1 MYLNCFLPKVS
12 NFLKIF
18 ENFEKTSFFFSF
30 LNFFSSSFLSF
41 GPGVLLVLLVKNDET
56 IIIIE
61 DVQSRF

>member
-30 LNFFSSSFLSF
+30 LNFFSSFLSF